1 MRKALIKKEKYV
13 EFFQGLARSKEV
25 QSFENKALL
34 YAFMFPLFSGD
45 EIPGLIEKIR
55 ILEKE
60 VENGRAPIN
69 DILNDMKRLNQNIY
83 QPLKDNLRLM
93 ASEAKAKYNSHI
105 QEKARKKR
113 ELQAKLDR
121 EAEQKRIK
129 QQREIEEAK
138 KNGKAPP
145 PEVIIP
151 TPQIKEVDIVKSVG
165 RKEIK
170 VTIKDKI
177 AFIKD
182 AIKRNDPELLDCIEI
197 TKTTGMV
204 NQAKRNPGEVEIEGV
219 DILYYPTREAWGI
232 VDTAPGA

>member
-1 MRKALIKKEKYV
+1 MRKALIKQEKYV
-13 EFFQGLARSKEV
+13 EFFQELSRSKEV

-34 YAFMFPLFSGD
+34 YAFMFPLFKGD

-60 VENGRAPIN
+60 VEVGRAPVN
-69 DILNDMKRLNQNIY
+69 DILNDMKKMNQGIY
-83 QPLKDNLRLM
+83 QPLKDNLNLM
-93 ASEAKAKYNSHI
+93 AREAKNNYNAYL
-105 QEKARKKR
+105 QEKERKKR

-121 EAEQKRIK
+121 EAEQKRIE
-129 QQREIEEAK
+129 QQKKIEEAK
-138 KNGKAPP
+138 KNNELPP

-151 TPQIKEVDIVKSVG
+151 TPQVKEVEVVKSVG

-170 VTIKDKI
+170 ATIKDKI

-197 TKTTGMV
+197 TKTTGIV
-204 NQAKRNPGEVEIEGV
+204 NQAKRNPGEVEIEGI

-232 VDTAPGA
+232 IDTAPGT